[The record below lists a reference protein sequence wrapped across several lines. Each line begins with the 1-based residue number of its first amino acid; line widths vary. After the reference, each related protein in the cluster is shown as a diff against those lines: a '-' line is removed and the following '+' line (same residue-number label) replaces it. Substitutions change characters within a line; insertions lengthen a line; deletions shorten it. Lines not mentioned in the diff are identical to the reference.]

1 MAAGAAAI
9 VFVTHQGRQPATC
22 RRRRSGPDR
31 SSVRGCSHGSGAERK
46 GSLMKWNAFT
56 YTLPCRSVAPFFLLA
71 LSACSTTSPA
81 PPELLESELGQPLAR
96 TLPASDAHDRQR
108 AQPGVAPGQK
118 HTLSNTAR
126 GHTPAHKTVA
136 AHGALGDQPIQLNFV
151 EADIQSVVRALSRST
166 GQQFLLDPKVT
177 GTLTLVSEGP
187 VPASQ
192 AYEMLLAALRMQGFS
207 VVDVGG
213 VAHVVP
219 EADARLLGGPVYS
232 ADKPS
237 GNGMLTRT
245 FRLQYENAV
254 NLIPVLRPIVSP
266 NNPINAYPG
275 NNTIVVTDYA
285 DNLTR
290 VAQIIDGIDTP
301 SAIDT
306 DVVTVHNGIAVDIA
320 SMVSELLDTQGGDA
334 TQKISVIGDPRSNA
348 IIIRAGSPERT
359 ELARNLIYKLDNAQ
373 SNPSNLHVVYLRNAQ
388 AGKLAQALRG
398 LLTGESDSGAS
409 DTTRTMLSGMGSTGN
424 KNDVQGN
431 SSAGPVSGTVA
442 GSGYGQSS
450 ASPSV
455 ATAGSQ
461 QAEQNTAFSAAGV
474 TIQADST
481 TNTLL
486 ISAPEPLYR
495 NLREVIDQLDQ
506 RRAQVVIESLIVEVS
521 EDDANQF
528 GVQWQTGNLNGSGGF
543 GGVNLGGSGLNTSGS
558 TSIDVLPPGL
568 NVGVVRGAVT
578 IPGIGEVLDLKVL
591 ARALKSKGGSNVLS
605 TPNLL
610 TLDNE
615 AASIFVGQTIP
626 FVTGSYVT
634 GGGGTSN
641 NPFQTVQR
649 EEVGLK
655 LNVRPQISEGGTV
668 KLDIYQE
675 VSNVDQR
682 ASLASGTVTNKR
694 AIDTSILLD
703 DGQIMVL
710 GGLLQDGYNQS
721 DEAVPWL
728 SRIPLLGVLF
738 RNEARSTRKT
748 NLMVFLRPYIIRD
761 SGTGRNITLNRYEFM
776 RRAQGNLRPERNWML
791 PDMQAP
797 QLPSAAKAI
806 PDLQPAAGQMPR
818 AVIRAVPVP

>member
-1 MAAGAAAI
+1 
-9 VFVTHQGRQPATC
+9 
-22 RRRRSGPDR
+22 
-31 SSVRGCSHGSGAERK
+31 
-46 GSLMKWNAFT
+46 MKWSGSKYARQ
-56 YTLPCRSVAPFFLLA
+56 CRKAAPALLLA
-71 LSACSTTSPA
+71 LGACSSPSGNS
-81 PPELLESELGQPLAR
+81 PPLLVDSELGQPLAETR
-96 TLPASDAHDRQR
+96 HSGDALQDRQR
-108 AQPGVAPGQK
+108 A
-118 HTLSNTAR
+118 HTNLEQRPRVQHPVSTAR
-126 GHTPAHKTVA
+126 GHVSGRGSTLRNP
-136 AHGALGDQPIQLNFV
+136 LGDQPVQLNFV
-151 EADIQSVVRALSRST
+151 EADIQAVVRALSRAT
-166 GQQFLLDPKVT
+166 GQQFLVDPRVK
-177 GTLTLVSEGP
+177 GNLTLVSEGK
-187 VPASQ
+187 VPAHQ

-213 VAHVVP
+213 VAQVVP
-219 EADARLLGGPVYS
+219 EADAKLLGGPLYS

-237 GNGMLTRT
+237 GNGMITRT

-275 NNTIVVTDYA
+275 NNTIVITDYA
-285 DNLTR
+285 ENLSR

-306 DVVTVHNGIAVDIA
+306 DVVAVHNGIAVDIA
-320 SMVSELLDTQGGDA
+320 GMVSELLENQGGDP
-334 TQKISVIGDPRSNA
+334 TQKINVIGDPRSNS

-398 LLTGESDSGAS
+398 LLTGESDSGTN
-409 DTTRTMLSGMGSTGN
+409 DTARAMLSSMGGGQSSGQSNSTSA
-424 KNDVQGN
+424 
-431 SSAGPVSGTVA
+431 SSSGTSSSS
-442 GSGYGQSS
+442 GSSGYGQGSAASS
-450 ASPSV
+450 ASS
-455 ATAGSQ
+455 ASSAAGQ
-461 QAEQNTAFSAAGV
+461 QGDGSTAFSAGGV
-474 TIQADST
+474 TIQADAT

-486 ISAPEPLYR
+486 IAAPDPLYR
-495 NLREVIDQLDQ
+495 NLREVIDMLDQ

-521 EDDANQF
+521 EDDANEF
-528 GVQWQTGNLNGSGGF
+528 GVQWQAGNLGRNGVF
-543 GGVNLGGSGLNTSGS
+543 GGANLGGSGLVTTPTSA
-558 TSIDVLPPGL
+558 TSIDVLPQGL
-568 NVGVVRGAVT
+568 NIGVLNGTVD
-578 IPGIGEVLDLKVL
+578 IPGVGRVLDLKVL
-591 ARALKSKGGSNVLS
+591 ARALKSKGGTNVLS

-675 VSNVDQR
+675 VSSVDQR
-682 ASLASGTVTNKR
+682 ASLDAGTVTNKR

-710 GGLLQDGYNQS
+710 GGLLQDGYSQS
-721 DEAVPWL
+721 NEAVPWL
-728 SRIPLLGVLF
+728 SNLPVLGALF
-738 RNEARSTRKT
+738 RSEKRSMNKT

-761 SGTGRNITLNRYEFM
+761 SAAGRNITLNRYDFI
-776 RRAQGNLRPERNWML
+776 RRAQGGLQPERSWAM

-797 QLPSAAKAI
+797 QLPSVEKAI
-806 PDLQPAAGQMPR
+806 PEVVPVSGAVPR
-818 AVIRAVPVP
+818 AAIRAVPVDGGVR

>member
-1 MAAGAAAI
+1 MKSQGSNYLRQCRKAAPI
-9 VFVTHQGRQPATC
+9 
-22 RRRRSGPDR
+22 
-31 SSVRGCSHGSGAERK
+31 
-46 GSLMKWNAFT
+46 L
-56 YTLPCRSVAPFFLLA
+56 LLA
-71 LSACSTTSPA
+71 LGACSTSPSA
-81 PPELLESELGQPLAR
+81 TPPLLVDSELGQPLADTR
-96 TLPASDAHDRQR
+96 RGGDALVDRQR
-108 AQPGVAPGQK
+108 LQNRQESRPRVQHPVTA
-118 HTLSNTAR
+118 SAR
-126 GHTPAHKTVA
+126 GTAGRGA
-136 AHGALGDQPIQLNFV
+136 AGTRSPLGDQPVQLNFLDV
-151 EADIQSVVRALSRST
+151 DIQAVIRALSRAT
-166 GQQFLLDPKVT
+166 GQQFLVDPRVK
-177 GTLTLVSEGP
+177 GNLTLVSEGP
-187 VPASQ
+187 VPAYQ

-213 VAHVVP
+213 VAQVVP
-219 EADARLLGGPVYS
+219 EADAKLLAGPIYS
-232 ADKPS
+232 ADKPG

-285 DNLTR
+285 ENLQR
-290 VAQIIDGIDTP
+290 VAQIIEGIDTP

-306 DVVTVHNGIAVDIA
+306 DVVTVENGIAVDIA
-320 SMVSELLDTQGGDA
+320 SMVAELLDTQGSDP
-334 TQKISVIGDPRSNA
+334 TQKISLVGDPRSNA

-409 DTTRTMLSGMGSTGN
+409 DGARAMLSSMGGSVGGS
-424 KNDVQGN
+424 Q
-431 SSAGPVSGTVA
+431 SS
-442 GSGYGQSS
+442 GQSS
-450 ASPSV
+450 SSSSSSSSSGSVDGSASSSYGQ
-455 ATAGSQ
+455 ASASSGSSA
-461 QAEQNTAFSAAGV
+461 QASANQNTAFTAGGV
-474 TIQADST
+474 TIQADAT

-506 RRAQVVIESLIVEVS
+506 RRAQVVIESLIVEVG
-521 EDDANQF
+521 EDDASEF
-528 GVQWQTGNLNGSGGF
+528 GVQWQAGNLGGSGGF
-543 GGVNLGGSGLNTSGS
+543 GGVNLGGSGLVS
-558 TSIDVLPPGL
+558 TPASSTAIDVLPQGL
-568 NVGVVRGAVT
+568 NLGVVKGTVT
-578 IPGIGEVLDLKVL
+578 IPGVGEVLDLKVL
-591 ARALKSKGGSNVLS
+591 ARALKSKGGTNVLS

-675 VSNVDQR
+675 VSSVDVR
-682 ASLASGTVTNKR
+682 ASVDAGTVTNKR

-710 GGLLQDGYNQS
+710 GGLLQDGYSQS
-721 DEAVPWL
+721 NDAVPWL
-728 SRIPLLGVLF
+728 SSIPGIGALF
-738 RNEARSTRKT
+738 RNEKRQITKT

-761 SGTGRNITLNRYEFM
+761 SGAGRSITLNRYDFM
-776 RRAQGNLRPERNWML
+776 RRAQGQLQPERSWAM

-797 QLPSAAKAI
+797 QLPAVEKAI
-806 PDLQPAAGQMPR
+806 PGAASAPEPTPGLR
-818 AVIRAVPVP
+818 ATIRAVPVQ

>member
-1 MAAGAAAI
+1 MK
-9 VFVTHQGRQPATC
+9 
-22 RRRRSGPDR
+22 
-31 SSVRGCSHGSGAERK
+31 GSGSNYVRQCRK
-46 GSLMKWNAFT
+46 
-56 YTLPCRSVAPFFLLA
+56 VAPFLLLA
-71 LSACSTTSPA
+71 LGACSNTTSTT
-81 PPELLESELGQPLAR
+81 PPPLLLDSELGQPLADTR
-96 TLPASDAHDRQR
+96 RSGDALADRERVQ
-108 AQPGVAPGQK
+108 AQQATRPKVLHPVTDSRRGQ
-118 HTLSNTAR
+118 
-126 GHTPAHKTVA
+126 GTPRSTSVPRNP
-136 AHGALGDQPIQLNFV
+136 LGDQPVQLNFV
-151 EADIQSVVRALSRST
+151 EADIQAVVRALARST
-166 GQQFLLDPKVT
+166 GQQFLVDPRVK
-177 GTLTLVSEGP
+177 GNLTLVSEGQ
-187 VPASQ
+187 VPAHQ
-192 AYEMLLAALRMQGFS
+192 AYDMLLAALRMQGFA

-213 VAHVVP
+213 VAQVVP
-219 EADARLLGGPVYS
+219 EADAKLLGGPIYS
-232 ADKPS
+232 GDKPA

-275 NNTIVVTDYA
+275 NNSIVVTDYA
-285 DNLTR
+285 ENLQR

-306 DVVTVHNGIAVDIA
+306 DVVAVHNGIAVDIA
-320 SMVSELLDTQGGDA
+320 TMVAELLETQGADP
-334 TQKISVIGDPRSNA
+334 TQKISVIGDPRSNS

-359 ELARNLIYKLDNAQ
+359 ELARNLVYKLDNAQ

-398 LLTGESDSGAS
+398 LLTGESDSTGNDGA
-409 DTTRTMLSGMGSTGN
+409 RAMLSGMGAST
-424 KNDVQGN
+424 QGTQGSAQN
-431 SSAGPVSGTVA
+431 SSGTPTASGNLN
-442 GSGYGQSS
+442 GSASTSGAYGQGAS
-450 ASPSV
+450 ASSLS
-455 ATAGSQ
+455 GNGQ
-461 QAEQNTAFSAAGV
+461 QNDQNTAFSAGGV
-474 TIQADST
+474 TIQADAT

-486 ISAPEPLYR
+486 ISAPDPLYR

-506 RRAQVVIESLIVEVS
+506 RRAQVVIESLIVEVG
-521 EDDANQF
+521 EDDASEF
-528 GVQWQTGNLNGSGGF
+528 GVQWQAGNLGGRGGF
-543 GGVNLGGSGLNTSGS
+543 GGVNLGGSGLVGTPASK
-558 TSIDVLPPGL
+558 TSIDALPKGL
-568 NVGVVRGAVT
+568 NIGVVNGTVD
-578 IPGIGEVLDLKVL
+578 IPGIGKVLDLKVL
-591 ARALKSKGGSNVLS
+591 ARALKSKGGTNVLS

-675 VSNVDQR
+675 VSSVDPR
-682 ASLASGTVTNKR
+682 ASVDAGTVTNKR

-710 GGLLQDGYNQS
+710 GGLLQDGYSQS
-721 DEAVPWL
+721 NDAVPWL
-728 SRIPLLGVLF
+728 SSIPGIGALF
-738 RNEARSTRKT
+738 RNEKRSITKT

-761 SGTGRNITLNRYEFM
+761 SGAGRSITLNRYDFM
-776 RRAQGNLRPERNWML
+776 RRAQGELQPERSWAM

-797 QLPSAAKAI
+797 QLPAASKAI
-806 PDLQPAAGQMPR
+806 PGAVPVSLQGVPQTPR
-818 AVIRAVPVP
+818 APIRAVPVQ

>member
-1 MAAGAAAI
+1 MK
-9 VFVTHQGRQPATC
+9 
-22 RRRRSGPDR
+22 
-31 SSVRGCSHGSGAERK
+31 GSGFNYARQCRK
-46 GSLMKWNAFT
+46 A
-56 YTLPCRSVAPFFLLA
+56 LPFMLLA
-71 LSACSTTSPA
+71 LGACSSSSPTTA
-81 PPELLESELGQPLAR
+81 LRVDSELGQPLASTHR
-96 TLPASDAHDRQR
+96 TGDALLDRPR
-108 AQPGVAPGQK
+108 AQAAVVNTSSVQHPITSSRRQASVRSPAP
-118 HTLSNTAR
+118 AR
-126 GHTPAHKTVA
+126 SV
-136 AHGALGDQPIQLNFV
+136 LGNQPVQLNFV
-151 EADIQSVVRALSRST
+151 EADIQAVVRALSRST
-166 GQQFLLDPKVT
+166 GQQFLLDPRVT
-177 GTLTLVSEGP
+177 GTLTLVSEGQ
-187 VPASQ
+187 VPAVQ
-192 AYEMLLAALRMQGFS
+192 AYDMLLAALRMQGFS

-219 EADARLLGGPVYS
+219 EADAKLLGGPLYNP
-232 ADKPS
+232 DKPAA
-237 GNGMLTRT
+237 NGMLTRT

-285 DNLTR
+285 ENLTR

-306 DVVTVHNGIAVDIA
+306 DVVSVRNGIAVDIA
-320 SMVSELLDTQGGDA
+320 NMVSELLDTQGGDP

-398 LLTGESDSGAS
+398 LLTGESDSGMPDSA
-409 DTTRTMLSGMGSTGN
+409 RAMLSGMGATGS
-424 KNDVQGN
+424 KNDGQGN
-431 SSAGPVSGTVA
+431 LGSAAATSGTASSAG
-442 GSGYGQSS
+442 GSGYGQGS
-450 ASPSV
+450 ATTGSTGLSGQQ
-455 ATAGSQ
+455 AGQSTAFTAG
-461 QAEQNTAFSAAGV
+461 GV
-474 TIQADST
+474 TIQADPT

-506 RRAQVVIESLIVEVS
+506 RRAQVVIESLIVEVG
-521 EDDANQF
+521 EDDASEF
-528 GVQWQTGNLNGSGGF
+528 GVQWQTGNLSGSGVF
-543 GGVNLGGSGLNTSGS
+543 GGANLGGSGLVSNPAGGT
-558 TSIDVLPPGL
+558 TIDVLPSGL
-568 NVGVVRGAVT
+568 NVGVVKGAVT

-641 NPFQTVQR
+641 NPFQTVER

-675 VSNVDQR
+675 VSSVDQR
-682 ASLASGTVTNKR
+682 ASVDAGTVTNKR

-721 DEAVPWL
+721 NDAVPWL
-728 SRIPLLGVLF
+728 SRIPVLGVLF
-738 RNEARSTRKT
+738 RNERRQLTKT

-761 SGTGRNITLNRYEFM
+761 IGAGRSITLNRYDYM
-776 RRAQGNLRPERNWML
+776 RRAQGALQPERNWAL
-791 PDMQAP
+791 PDMQGP

-806 PDLQPAAGQMPR
+806 PEPMPVREQMPR
-818 AVIRAVPVP
+818 ATIRAVPVPAPSP